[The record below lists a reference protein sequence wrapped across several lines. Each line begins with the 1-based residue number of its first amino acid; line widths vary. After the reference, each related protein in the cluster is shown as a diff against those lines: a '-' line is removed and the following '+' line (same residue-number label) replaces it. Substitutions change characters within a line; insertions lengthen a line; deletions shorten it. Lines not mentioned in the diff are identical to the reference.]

1 MLVRWNEWQFQDH
14 RFHSNPQGWEGLDQ
28 AKRPVLRHG
37 AVVVES
43 AYADLSWH
51 YLEKDSRCSDWCH
64 CALRLQGIDLDFEI
78 LHLEV
83 ADQVVVPVEAYLD
96 AS

>member
-1 MLVRWNEWQFQDH
+1 MLVRWNEWQFQDR

-28 AKRPVLRHG
+28 AKKPVLRRG

-43 AYADLSWH
+43 ASPDLSWH
-51 YLEKDSRCSDWCH
+51 YLEKDSRCSGSYH
-64 CALRLQGIDLDFEI
+64 CALWLQGIGLDFEI

-83 ADQVVVPVEAYLD
+83 ADQEVVPVEAYLD